1 MRTFIIDGAY
11 SIDAQYRK
19 WQSWP
24 WNPQEQ
30 LSEKEKEH
38 IKHSFDLI
46 SPDIILS
53 HTCPITWR
61 PTDLFSPEVD
71 QTTVDSSMELFLEE
85 IAEIA
90 DYKTWC
96 WGHFH
101 ETREYEELEGK
112 PGRKRIMIFQDFIPL
127 EEIVD

>member
-1 MRTFIIDGAY
+1 M
-11 SIDAQYRK
+11 S
-19 WQSWP
+19 
-24 WNPQEQ
+24 
-30 LSEKEKEH
+30 
-38 IKHSFDLI
+38 
-46 SPDIILS
+46 
-53 HTCPITWR
+53 ITWR

-90 DYKTWC
+90 DYKVWC